1 MEGHI
6 FRILRYFVPATY
18 FHIALRNEIAPF
30 NNILIGTN
38 DIQNIARENW
48 TRRGDYLFLPSN
60 KSQIME
66 KRNNNNKTICQE
78 IKLHVDR
85 TVNYGVLNLNCL
97 KLIHYLLFSQAMAIL
112 FPERQMVVSFA
123 YFTLSLVYR

>member
-6 FRILRYFVPATY
+6 FRILRYFVPAIY

-30 NNILIGTN
+30 NNILIGRN

-66 KRNNNNKTICQE
+66 KRNNNNKTIYQE

-85 TVNYGVLNLNCL
+85 TVN
-97 KLIHYLLFSQAMAIL
+97 
-112 FPERQMVVSFA
+112 
-123 YFTLSLVYR
+123 

>member
-6 FRILRYFVPATY
+6 FRILRYFVLATY

-30 NNILIGTN
+30 NTILIGTSE
-38 DIQNIARENW
+38 IQNIAGENW
-48 TRRGDYLFLPSN
+48 THRGDYLFLPSN

-66 KRNNNNKTICQE
+66 ERNNNNKTIYQE

-85 TVNYGVLNLNCL
+85 TVN
-97 KLIHYLLFSQAMAIL
+97 
-112 FPERQMVVSFA
+112 
-123 YFTLSLVYR
+123 